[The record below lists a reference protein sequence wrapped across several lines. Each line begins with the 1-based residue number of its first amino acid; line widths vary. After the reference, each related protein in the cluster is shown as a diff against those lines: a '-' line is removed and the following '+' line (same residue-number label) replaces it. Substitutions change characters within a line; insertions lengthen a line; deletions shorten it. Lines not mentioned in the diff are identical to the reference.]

1 MITLKQLPTSVKLFV
16 ERCDAFIV
24 GSAADP
30 NAILS
35 SPQPFENAHRVNDID
50 VIIPFHEWDI
60 ACTIIQSS
68 IAEDKENAHDQGH
81 PAMLNTYGGMKFV
94 ESIPAGSGWQ
104 PIMIDVWPS
113 DLNKY
118 LLSSLVEYVWN
129 PKFNL
134 RYVRCENGRAR
145 VLPNEQGDSK

>member
-24 GSAADP
+24 GSAANP
-30 NAILS
+30 NAVLGEIRPDDS
-35 SPQPFENAHRVNDID
+35 IGIPVNDID
-50 VIIPFHEWDI
+50 VVTPFHKWDVTCI
-60 ACTIIQSS
+60 IIQKAIDSYS
-68 IAEDKENAHDQGH
+68 DAAPVFITPE
-81 PAMLNTYGGMKFV
+81 LNVYGGMKFGDW
-94 ESIPAGSGWQ
+94 AGIQ
-104 PIMIDVWPS
+104 QITIDVWPS

-134 RYVRCENGRAR
+134 RYVRCVNVQE
-145 VLPNEQGDSK
+145 

>member
-24 GSAADP
+24 GSAAGP
-30 NAILS
+30 NADIKTVS
-35 SPQPFENAHRVNDID
+35 DID
-50 VIIPFHEWDI
+50 VVIPFHKWDV
-60 ACTIIQSS
+60 ACII
-68 IAEDKENAHDQGH
+68 IKNAITSADIRADSKLA
-81 PAMLNTYGGMKFV
+81 PKLNAYGGMKFV
-94 ESIPAGSGWQ
+94 DVDYGAELVTP
-104 PIMIDVWPS
+104 IDVWPS

-134 RYVRCENGRAR
+134 RYVRCANPG
-145 VLPNEQGDSK
+145 